1 MKKKID
7 SYLGLAKRS
16 GKLVSGY
23 NTCLYALNKRQ
34 ARLIIIAEDVSANT
48 AEKFI
53 SLCNAKNVPLR
64 VYGSVEELSYLT
76 GTNNR
81 GVFGITSPAFSIVII
96 KEIDNETN
104 SVTR

>member
-23 NTCLYALNKRQ
+23 NTCVYALKKGQ
-34 ARLIIIAEDVSANT
+34 LKLMIIAVDVAENT
-48 AEKFI
+48 TKKII
-53 SLCNAKNVPLR
+53 SLCDAKNVPYR
-64 VYGSVEELSYLT
+64 VYGNVQELSYLT
-76 GTNNR
+76 GANNR
-81 GVFGITSPAFSIVII
+81 GVFGITSPDFSIVII